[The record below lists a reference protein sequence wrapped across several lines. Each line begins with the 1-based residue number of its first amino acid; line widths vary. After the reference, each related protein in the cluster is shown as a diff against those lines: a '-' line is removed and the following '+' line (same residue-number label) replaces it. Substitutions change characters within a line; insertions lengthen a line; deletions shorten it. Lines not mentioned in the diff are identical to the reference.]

1 MTRGQSKIRPGTRS
15 TEHLLVK
22 VRLLR
27 RQADREARAAERSEE
42 GASMGAAAML
52 RGRADALQ
60 WVERELGRLIE
71 RGG

>member
-1 MTRGQSKIRPGTRS
+1 MNPGTSKVTPSTRS

-27 RQADREARAAERSEE
+27 RHADRQARAAERSEE
-42 GASMGAAAML
+42 GASKGAAAAL

-60 WVERELGRLIE
+60 WVERELARLIE
-71 RGG
+71 RGR